1 MECADREIQQLGFVD
16 VVSADLL
23 RQCAEDNRGTSSI
36 HSHTV
41 LSSQT
46 HGYFIEFVRELV
58 TASNGHAL
66 ELVSFCSVI
75 QIEIPKDHS
84 YSIFYDSAEKE
95 AFYQHCM
102 FNAHWNGSAN

>member
-1 MECADREIQQLGFVD
+1 MW
-16 VVSADLL
+16 SAPTCLDSVQKTIAV
-23 RQCAEDNRGTSSI
+23 RPDSSVY
-36 HSHTV
+36 SHAV

-46 HGYFIEFVRELV
+46 HGCFIEFVRELV
-58 TASNGHAL
+58 SVVTTSNNHAL
-66 ELVSFCSVI
+66 ELVFFCSVI